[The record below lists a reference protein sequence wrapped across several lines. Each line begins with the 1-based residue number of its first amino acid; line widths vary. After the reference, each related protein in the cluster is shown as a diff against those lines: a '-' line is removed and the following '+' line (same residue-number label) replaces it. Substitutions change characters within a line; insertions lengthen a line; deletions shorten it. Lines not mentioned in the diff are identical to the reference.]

1 MIQANVSGCEIK
13 NFDLSLYPDLW
24 GFICEGCGLTELDVS
39 KNPKLYQLICSDNEL
54 TDLNL
59 SKNPKLEVLE
69 CSNNQLTQ
77 LDLSNNPLVKRL
89 ECDGNKL
96 TKLDISCCPKL
107 VERVNGAIAEEKDG
121 SIEWNLPD
129 DTSRYVYERFVMRTD
144 KDVDVI
150 TEAGSEKGTA
160 GRMIHFMCDRGTDLM
175 SHCV

>member
-1 MIQANVSGCEIK
+1 MIQVSVSGCKIK
-13 NFDLSLYPDLW
+13 DLDLRRYPDLW
-24 GFICEGCGLTELDVS
+24 GFVCEGCGLTELDVS
-39 KNPKLYQLICSDNEL
+39 KNPKLYQLCCNGNEL

-59 SKNPKLEVLE
+59 SNNPKLEVLE

-121 SIEWNLPD
+121 SIEWNLPKD
-129 DTSRYVYERFVMRTD
+129 STRYVYDRFVMRTD
-144 KDVDVI
+144 KDVEVI

-160 GRMIHFMCDRGTDLM
+160 GRMIHFIVFVGREERAAA
-175 SHCV
+175 